1 MSKPIVVACSMDASF
16 GGSSIPSPWHA
27 NAVGGVHP
35 ITRPSH
41 SHSTVKSTAVDP
53 NRTFDPPWSL
63 AKSFAETKPAKIYS
77 LLDRPGLRP
86 VRFKLVEEG
95 TRAPFKGWETVRD
108 ALCCFRARSNLQR
121 IDA

>member
-1 MSKPIVVACSMDASF
+1 MSFETGCDTYPKGTLC
-16 GGSSIPSPWHA
+16 
-27 NAVGGVHP
+27 AVSGYSLVPNRTSGF
-35 ITRPSH
+35 
-41 SHSTVKSTAVDP
+41 DP
-53 NRTFDPPWSL
+53 NRTFDLPWSL
-63 AKSFAETKPAKIYS
+63 AKRFAEAKPAKIYN

-86 VRFKLVEEG
+86 VLRFKLSIGNTPMIEEG